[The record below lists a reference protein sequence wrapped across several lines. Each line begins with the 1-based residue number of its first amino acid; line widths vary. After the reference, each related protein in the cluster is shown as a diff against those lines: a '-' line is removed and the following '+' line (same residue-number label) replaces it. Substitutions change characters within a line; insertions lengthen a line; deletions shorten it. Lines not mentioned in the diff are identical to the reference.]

1 MSTIALLLIGVVLG
15 CGAGFILSSIIG
27 LGRQD
32 ELMHALVMLLKS
44 PEDENIREYAR
55 QVLRG

>member
-1 MSTIALLLIGVVLG
+1 LLIGVVLG